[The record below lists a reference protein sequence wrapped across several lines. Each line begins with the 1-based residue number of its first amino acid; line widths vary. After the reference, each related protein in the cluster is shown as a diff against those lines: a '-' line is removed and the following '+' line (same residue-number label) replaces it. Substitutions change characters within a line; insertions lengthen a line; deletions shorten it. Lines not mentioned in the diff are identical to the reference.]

1 MKIGLFLLALGST
14 TLSFSQNSIEKPV
27 KEKVS
32 SKNELHFSFS
42 NLNPTRF
49 GLQYKRQFANNK
61 YLKFGLTNINLGYR
75 HQAESIS
82 FGGQLEA
89 GVEFRTALSKR
100 FSLYHGP
107 SLRFGYNTYR
117 STGTTTG
124 LIPVYPLNHYSIS
137 IPYTIGVQFNVT
149 NKFGIGLESSPGINA
164 NFQKIGNNF
173 DLNNV
178 NAGFGGE
185 IGRFSLIYRF

>member
-1 MKIGLFLLALGST
+1 MKIGLFLLALSST
-14 TLSFSQNSIEKPV
+14 TLSFSQKSIEKPV
-27 KEKVS
+27 KEKVPG
-32 SKNELHFSFS
+32 KNELLFSFS

-49 GLQYKRQFANNK
+49 GLQYKRQFANQK
-61 YLKFGLTNINLGYR
+61 YLKFGLTNLNLGYR
-75 HQAESIS
+75 HNTESIS

-117 STGTTTG
+117 STGTVSPV
-124 LIPVYPLNHYSIS
+124 PVYPLNQYSIS

-149 NKFGIGLESSPGINA
+149 NKFGIGLETSPGINA
-164 NFQKIGNNF
+164 NFQKAGNNF
-173 DLNNV
+173 DLNNI